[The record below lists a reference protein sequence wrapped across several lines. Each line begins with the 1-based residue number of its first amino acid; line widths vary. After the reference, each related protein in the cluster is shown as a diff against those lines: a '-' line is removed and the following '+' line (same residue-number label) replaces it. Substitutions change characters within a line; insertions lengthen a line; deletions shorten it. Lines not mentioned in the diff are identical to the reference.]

1 MAAVLYAPVVIAD
14 PSDPGA
20 VKDERQA
27 EQDDRAAR
35 KLYGSKQSPG
45 GPGASS
51 HAHNSDLA
59 SRSVSTAHAALKA
72 TKTQAVTSNRRTA
85 RDLPGQSRFFALPGL
100 S

>member
-1 MAAVLYAPVVIAD
+1 
-14 PSDPGA
+14 
-20 VKDERQA
+20 
-27 EQDDRAAR
+27 
-35 KLYGSKQSPG
+35 LYGSKQSPG

-85 RDLPGQSRFFALPGL
+85 RDLPGHSRFFTLPGL